1 MRKITKWLLLF
12 LLLATFAGCLVA
24 CNNGDMLDGM
34 YKVQFKF
41 NGGSLSTDTST
52 VNDAST
58 FGYAYEEKGVLILDP
73 VKKYSHAGTTDAIS
87 RDKYVFTGWYKD
99 VGCTVKWDFDKDT
112 LQDDLL
118 ILYAGWELAINHTY
132 SVRYWDE
139 SSAKEV
145 ILGIYKLSDSD
156 ISAGAKF
163 NDRRN
168 YANLRKGYTSLGEY
182 YKDKECTQPW
192 DYDYTHPGGDSDL
205 DVPVYAKYLQG
216 EYILVRN
223 YQNLYDAINGDGN
236 LRGNVYIMN
245 DFDCGGEELQ
255 IQTLNYEFNG
265 NGKIISNITVNPF
278 GAFSLCM
285 IHTIGDKG
293 QMHDVTFNNV
303 KYVISENSMP
313 TMEIAVLAQGTTQK
327 QLQLTNVHING
338 TVVNNS
344 TNNYDLSGL
353 FEGNGCWLINGN
365 DKVVLS
371 NSSYG
376 ITLETKE

>member
-1 MRKITKWLLLF
+1 M
-12 LLLATFAGCLVA
+12 
-24 CNNGDMLDGM
+24 
-34 YKVQFKF
+34 
-41 NGGSLSTDTST
+41 
-52 VNDAST
+52 
-58 FGYAYEEKGVLILDP
+58 DP

-145 ILGIYKLSDSD
+145 ILGTYKLSDSD

-365 DKVVLS
+365 NKVVLS
-371 NSSYG
+371 NSGYG